1 MVEFIIS
8 LVVLLVGAKLL
19 GEVAERIGLPGVIGY
34 IFAGIIAGPMLLGI
48 STAGDVSA
56 FAQLG
61 IILMLFVT
69 GFEQGNIE
77 ELLHNIKAI
86 ASVSWIGYFIPY
98 AAAMAVALGFGFT
111 MNQALLLGMIM
122 AATDSGIT
130 LKSINSVGKLGTRA
144 GKTMLGVTVMDGTTG
159 LIIFTAIMTYLSVGH
174 LDLFELG
181 HVVLSIIVF
190 LLVFLLIQ
198 RFIPM
203 LIDRV
208 EHLTVEQAEFSFA
221 FIFMILIAW
230 LAEVFGMHGIIGA
243 FLAGTVLARSPIAGT
258 NFIEKISS
266 ISYGIFVPLFFVWTG
281 LLLDLSSLTLF
292 SFVVVGAV
300 LIANALAAYYSG
312 KINHFSKDDCLLMSI
327 SMLPRGDINLILV
340 SIAVTM
346 VGVSGSLIVTP
357 KLGDLMFSTTMLI
370 VLFGAI
376 ITAILLKIF
385 IKKEET

>member
-1 MVEFIIS
+1 MVEFIIG

-19 GEVAERIGLPGVIGY
+19 GEVAERIGLPSVIGY
-34 IFAGIIAGPMLLGI
+34 IFTGIIAGPMMLGI
-48 STAGDVSA
+48 STADDVSA

-86 ASVSWIGYFIPY
+86 ASVSWIGYFVPY

-159 LIIFTAIMTYLSVGH
+159 LIIFTAIMTYLSVGR
-174 LDLFELG
+174 LDFLELG
-181 HVVLSIIVF
+181 SVVVSIIVF

-203 LIDRV
+203 LINRV

-230 LAEVFGMHGIIGA
+230 LAEVFGLHGIIGA
-243 FLAGTVLARSPIAGT
+243 FLAGVVLARSPIAGT

-266 ISYGIFVPLFFVWTG
+266 ISYAIFVPIFFVWTG
-281 LLLDLSSLTLF
+281 LLLNLSSLALV
-292 SFVVVGAV
+292 SFVIVGVV
-300 LIANALAAYYSG
+300 LIANALAAYFSG
-312 KINHFSKDDCLLMSI
+312 KLNHFTEQDCLLMSI

-340 SIAVTM
+340 SIATTM
-346 VGVSGSLIVTP
+346 VGVSGSLIVSP
-357 KLGDLMFSTTMLI
+357 EIGNLMFSTTMLI

-385 IKKEET
+385 VKKEGS